1 MTGIWT
7 NKEAFKNKIN
17 EIMSMDDNELL
28 KIRKKAQEDVVNLSG
43 VDKTMNVLTDTWK
56 NIG

>member
-1 MTGIWT
+1 
-7 NKEAFKNKIN
+7 
-17 EIMSMDDNELL
+17 MSMDDNELL